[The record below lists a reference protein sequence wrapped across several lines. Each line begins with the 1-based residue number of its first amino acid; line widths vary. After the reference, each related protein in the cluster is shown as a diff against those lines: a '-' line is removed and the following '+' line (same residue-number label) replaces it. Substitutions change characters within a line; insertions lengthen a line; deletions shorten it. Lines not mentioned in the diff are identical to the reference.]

1 MVAACTTIECEFAT
15 QTCKAFRNVPAYY
28 QHELS
33 TRLSASILA
42 AAFFIALGI
51 LSAVHLFASGPFVM
65 IFLAVF
71 CCSQARSVHAHEV
84 PNDVKIQAFIKP
96 AGQSVSL
103 LVRVPLEAMRDIEF
117 PLRGPGYLNI
127 AEAERE
133 LRDAAMLWIADD
145 IKLYEED
152 TLLEDLRLIAVRV
165 SLPSNTSFA
174 NYDTA
179 LAHTIGPALSPS
191 TELYWQHAMLDVL
204 FEYPIVDEIS
214 PFSIEPALARLGIQT
229 TTILHYLTPTG
240 SESVFQYQGNPG
252 LVRLDPRW
260 HQAALSF
267 VRLGFEHVFAG
278 VDHLLFLCCLVVPFR
293 RVRPLIVLITSFTVA
308 HSITLIAAGLDFTP
322 SASWFP
328 PLVEVLI
335 ALSIVY
341 MALENIMGAKLHRRW
356 VITFA
361 FGLAH
366 GFGFAFLLRESL
378 QFAGTHFITSLFAF
392 NIGIELG
399 QLIFLATMLPLLW
412 FVFRYLPAERAGI
425 IVLSALIAHSSWHWL
440 TARLATLCEF
450 QFHLPAFNLLLL
462 ANAMRWLMLV
472 IVLGSALWLLR
483 GFVERWLTR
492 YEPS

>member
-1 MVAACTTIECEFAT
+1 MQVC
-15 QTCKAFRNVPAYY
+15 PANLQSILLCSDDC

-33 TRLSASILA
+33 TGLSPSILA
-42 AAFFIALGI
+42 AALFIASGI
-51 LSAVHLFASGPFVM
+51 SSAVHLFASRPSLM
-65 IFLAVF
+65 ILIAVF
-71 CCSQARSVHAHEV
+71 CCSQVGSIHAHEV
-84 PNDVKIQAFIKP
+84 PNDVNIQAFIKP
-96 AGQSVSL
+96 AGQSLSL

-127 AEAERE
+127 AEAERN

-179 LAHTIGPALSPS
+179 LAHTIGPALPPS
-191 TELYWQHAMLDVL
+191 TELYWQQAMLDVL
-204 FEYPIVDEIS
+204 FEYPIGDEIS
-214 PFSIEPALARLGIQT
+214 PFSIESALARLGIHT
-229 TTILHYLTPTG
+229 TTILHYLAPTG
-240 SESVFQYQGNPG
+240 IESVFQYHGNPG

-260 HQAALSF
+260 YQAALSF
-267 VRLGFEHVFAG
+267 VLIGFGHVFAG
-278 VDHLLFLCCLVVPFR
+278 VDHLLFLCCLVIPFR
-293 RVRPLIVLITSFTVA
+293 SVRALIVLITSFTVA
-308 HSITLIAAGLDFTP
+308 HSITLLAAGLDFTP

-335 ALSIVY
+335 AFSIVY
-341 MALENIMGAKLHRRW
+341 LALENILDAKLHRRW

-361 FGLAH
+361 FGLVH

-399 QLIFLATMLPLLW
+399 QLSVLAIMLPLLW
-412 FVFRYLPAERAGI
+412 LVFRYLPAERATI
-425 IVLSALIAHSSWHWL
+425 IVFSALIAHSSWHWL
-440 TARLATLCEF
+440 TARLATLWEF
-450 QFHLPAFNLLLL
+450 QFQLPAFDLLLL
-462 ANAMRWLMLV
+462 ANATRWLMLV
-472 IVLGSALWLLR
+472 IILGSALWLLR
-483 GFVERWLTR
+483 GFVERWSTR
-492 YEPS
+492 YESS